1 MCARVCSSEQSV
13 FVTQGRRL
21 IHIEQGR
28 VRLSASLVVEG
39 GGGRCVFFVLSV
51 PGVRE
56 DVMSYTGRH

>member
-39 GGGRCVFFVLSV
+39 GGVAASFLFCQS
-51 PGVRE
+51 RE
-56 DVMSYTGRH
+56 SERT